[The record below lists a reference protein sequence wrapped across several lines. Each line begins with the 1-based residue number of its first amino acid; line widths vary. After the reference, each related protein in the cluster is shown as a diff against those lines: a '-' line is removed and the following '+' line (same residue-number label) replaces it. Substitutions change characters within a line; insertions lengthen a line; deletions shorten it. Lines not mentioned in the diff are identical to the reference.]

1 VRSRPST
8 PKTPTPQKST
18 ASNSGP
24 SPSTLPPPSKR
35 QKILDSPT
43 TLSRDANAKKRAEER
58 DNYCCVLTGI
68 ELIEVVHIYPHH
80 AMKQKEEDRNGPRH
94 TFWRNLELFW
104 PEEKVAT
111 WKANVFPDG
120 ISEKGQE
127 EVYNLISLAP
137 NVHAM
142 WGRGLFA
149 LKPISESDDKKT
161 LMVQFF
167 WQTKQKDSLPTI
179 PLTTQPHS
187 TKNLEQFTGAHGGS
201 IWLHDKNKKP
211 IQSGDSFE
219 LNTDDPIKKP
229 LPSFELLELQWFLQ
243 RVQGMAGAADVDWEE
258 PWLDT
263 DSDSDYGVEEAPSL
277 AFNDDVEDF
286 SLLSEDSLSSLAKP
300 DYPLYP
306 KHVVAG
312 VKGEGDG
319 DREGGSDLVIRSGRG
334 G

>member
-1 VRSRPST
+1 MRSRPST

-68 ELIEVVHIYPHH
+68 ELIEVAHIYPHH

-179 PLTTQPHS
+179 SLTTQPHS
-187 TKNLEQFTGAHGGS
+187 TKDLEQFTGAHGGS

-263 DSDSDYGVEEAPSL
+263 DSDSDYGVEEAPGL

-286 SLLSEDSLSSLAKP
+286 SLLSEDSLSSLAKQ
-300 DYPLYP
+300 DYTLYP